1 MRKVTAVVTLAL
13 ASVVLSA
20 GAAMADST
28 YPPTVVKG
36 ASGSQGDGGTAFT
49 GSSQLPLAMLMIAV
63 LVVVGA
69 TALIVAR
76 RRAAR
81 FGS

>member
-1 MRKVTAVVTLAL
+1 MRKVTAVVTLTL

-20 GAAMADST
+20 GAALADSN

-36 ASGSQGDGGTAFT
+36 ASGSKGDGATAFT
-49 GSSQLPLAMLMIAV
+49 GSSQLPFAMLMIAA

-76 RRAAR
+76 RRATR
-81 FGS
+81 FGG

>member
-36 ASGSQGDGGTAFT
+36 ANGSQGDGGTAFT

-76 RRAAR
+76 RRATR